1 MKQET
6 LRFPQQSL
14 NMTLKTAESQ
24 HDETVKPTGQEKLQ
38 RLLKATNHRIIQPI
52 LLYCSSCFFN
62 MLSVKNWAK
71 LTHITNTAA
80 KIIGHPTTNL
90 TELNNTAPT
99 CIATSTEQDITH
111 GFDTTLLSGQSTE
124 VQSGLFWE
132 KPDTHS
138 QICFQK

>member
-1 MKQET
+1 
-6 LRFPQQSL
+6 
-14 NMTLKTAESQ
+14 MTLKTAESQ

-38 RLLKATNHRIIQPI
+38 RLLEATNHRIIQPI

-71 LTHITNTAA
+71 LTHITNIAA

-111 GFDTTLLSGQSTE
+111 GFDTTLLSGAE
-124 VQSGLFWE
+124 RLVLG
-132 KPDTHS
+132 KA
-138 QICFQK
+138 